1 MGLFSSYFYYHAD
14 QALTTV
20 GVTGTNGKT
29 TVTAYV
35 RSLLNGVGMRT
46 ESIGTAGIWDH
57 EKELNFTHTTHTT
70 PEAPDTFMKLFLTL
84 FKKG

>member
-35 RSLLNGVGMRT
+35 RSLSNGVRMRT
-46 ESIGTAGIWDH
+46 GSIETAGIWI
-57 EKELNFTHTTHTT
+57 
-70 PEAPDTFMKLFLTL
+70 MKKNLTSLTL
-84 FKKG
+84 PTQPLKHLTPS